1 MKGSFKLK
9 LVLWFALLALLPL
22 GISLYG
28 YDSLAKRGEARRV
41 DGTLE
46 SALRGAI
53 AGYGLR
59 LQAVTAEAS
68 RLAHDPAVQRAL
80 RRRDTITL
88 AQIVAPVENG
98 EIRGSGFTVGSTG
111 TLAAVRSV
119 TVVDRTGILGR
130 VAVGVPVDGSLL
142 TSLGVALAP
151 GERLVAVRAGRIV
164 AGVDQGSPVGL
175 QPGVAARV
183 RVGGVRYQALSTA
196 RLSAPDGLSFV
207 ALAPQR
213 AIDAR
218 ARSSERGIVSAV
230 GGSLVLLAAVT
241 YLLGRSIVR
250 TLRRLRDAAEAVA
263 QGRFSERVE
272 VPGHDEFAQ
281 LGRSFND
288 MAAQLQQRH
297 IELETERARVREAIA
312 RLGEALV

>member
-130 VAVGVPVDGSLL
+130 VSVGVPV
-142 TSLGVALAP
+142 GV
-151 GERLVAVRAGRIV
+151 
-164 AGVDQGSPVGL
+164 
-175 QPGVAARV
+175 
-183 RVGGVRYQALSTA
+183 
-196 RLSAPDGLSFV
+196 
-207 ALAPQR
+207 
-213 AIDAR
+213 
-218 ARSSERGIVSAV
+218 
-230 GGSLVLLAAVT
+230 
-241 YLLGRSIVR
+241 
-250 TLRRLRDAAEAVA
+250 
-263 QGRFSERVE
+263 
-272 VPGHDEFAQ
+272 
-281 LGRSFND
+281 
-288 MAAQLQQRH
+288 
-297 IELETERARVREAIA
+297 
-312 RLGEALV
+312 